1 MNSLRHR
8 EQRHPFQLLDTFVW
22 QFCCCAVAVCTVL
35 AVLVPAADS
44 LSSWTSSFASWV
56 SAVGVLSLLGVPGKN
71 AVSLNVFVPLLGGVA
86 SSIVLVC
93 CILVMFYPPG
103 AHSLDIQVPGR
114 PRSLLFTPCRY
125 HYASLNTA
133 DFVNQRKAVLC
144 MVTQAPG
151 RLQNSG

>member
-1 MNSLRHR
+1 
-8 EQRHPFQLLDTFVW
+8 
-22 QFCCCAVAVCTVL
+22 
-35 AVLVPAADS
+35 
-44 LSSWTSSFASWV
+44 
-56 SAVGVLSLLGVPGKN
+56 
-71 AVSLNVFVPLLGGVA
+71 
-86 SSIVLVC
+86 
-93 CILVMFYPPG
+93 MFYPPG

-151 RLQNSG
+151 RLQNSGEVDVRWRCESICAFGAVRFQKLQGYEYSGACCQERCCHAGRRSGDIDLLCVDNMGNPVVLTLKDVLCIPHMIPEANKSLISVSMLAK